1 MSVCRLALCSWRT
14 CVKRWCHDP
23 LRVSSVP
30 SLDFRPGIANGKS
43 SWLQHGSSLGNLNFQ
58 LQSSLCGP
66 VSWLE
71 VLDSLTLP
79 CSGAGSAP
87 GSCPGLGTERPGGPR
102 AGTLHVTRS
111 KSLKPP
117 VPRSLPLQSGANDSY
132 LSAPTVLNEG
142 KAAPFSMY
150 LCMLHT
156 IHIHV
161 TTASCLFQIKTPESG
176 MER

>member
-1 MSVCRLALCSWRT
+1 M
-14 CVKRWCHDP
+14 
-23 LRVSSVP
+23 P

-43 SWLQHGSSLGNLNFQ
+43 SWLQDGDSFGNLNFL
-58 LQSSLCGP
+58 LQSSLFGP

-71 VLDSLTLP
+71 VLDSQTLPP

-87 GSCPGLGTERPGGPR
+87 GSCPGTERPRGPR
-102 AGTLHVTRS
+102 AGTLHVTKS

-132 LSAPTVLNEG
+132 LSAPTVLNKG
-142 KAAPFSMY
+142 RATPFSMY

-156 IHIHV
+156 IHVHV
-161 TTASCLFQIKTPESG
+161 ITASCLFQIKIPESG
-176 MER
+176 IEKQALGMPAWASGDDTWVFAQP

>member
-1 MSVCRLALCSWRT
+1 MSAGWRCVPGERLLSAGAVTHSGS
-14 CVKRWCHDP
+14 P
-23 LRVSSVP
+23 LRPPWTSDQAQQMESP
-30 SLDFRPGIANGKS
+30 A
-43 SWLQHGSSLGNLNFQ
+43 GSRMAVLGNLSFL
-58 LQSSLCGP
+58 LQSLLFGP

-79 CSGAGSAP
+79 PCSGAGSAP
-87 GSCPGLGTERPGGPR
+87 GFCPGTERPRGPR

-132 LSAPTVLNEG
+132 LSAPTVLTKG
-142 KAAPFSMY
+142 KATPFSMY

-156 IHIHV
+156 THV
-161 TTASCLFQIKTPESG
+161 HVITTSCLFQIKIPESG
-176 MER
+176 MEK